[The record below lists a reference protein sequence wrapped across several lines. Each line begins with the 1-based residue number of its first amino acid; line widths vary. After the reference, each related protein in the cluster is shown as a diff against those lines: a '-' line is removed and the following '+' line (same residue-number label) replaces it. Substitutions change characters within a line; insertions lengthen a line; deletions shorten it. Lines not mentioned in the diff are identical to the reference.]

1 MKKGDKLK
9 CLEDIPNFLG
19 MSLFKKDHI
28 YEVLYVDH
36 EDTTI
41 KVCLNH
47 NLYANEYETFDL
59 SWVNKKF
66 QKKID
71 NL

>member
-1 MKKGDKLK
+1 MRKGDKLK
-9 CLEDIPNFLG
+9 CLEDIPSFLG
-19 MSLFKKDHI
+19 MPLFEKDKI

-59 SWVNKKF
+59 NWVNKKF
-66 QKKID
+66 IRVTKND
-71 NL
+71 

>member
-1 MKKGDKLK
+1 MRKGDKLK
-9 CLEDIPNFLG
+9 CLEDIPNVLG
-19 MSLFKKDHI
+19 MPLFEKDKI

-41 KVCLNH
+41 QVCLNH

-59 SWVNKKF
+59 NWVNKKF
-66 QKKID
+66 IKLPLK
-71 NL
+71 